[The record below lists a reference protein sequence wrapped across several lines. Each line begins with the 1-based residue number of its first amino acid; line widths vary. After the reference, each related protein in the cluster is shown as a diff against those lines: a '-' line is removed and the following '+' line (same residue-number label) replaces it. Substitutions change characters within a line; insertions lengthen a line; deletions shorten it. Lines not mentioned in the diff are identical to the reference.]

1 MLLAKYGQEC
11 FGWKTKKVNETFG
24 VGVWKEI
31 LKEKGW
37 CWENMAFTVGNGTK
51 IRFWTDLWCG
61 CTVLSQRFPHLY
73 GMAAH
78 RNVTVEE
85 MWDHNVG
92 QGGWDLRFMR
102 DFNDW
107 ELDMVG
113 NLLYVLRGYKPT
125 LEEDSVYWK
134 GGRNGQFKVKEAYN
148 LVVNTVATSF
158 PKSKI
163 WVDKVPTKILFFTWE
178 PLGGRC
184 LRLIGSRKEGG
195 NSRTVVSC
203 VAVKRNL

>member
-1 MLLAKYGQEC
+1 
-11 FGWKTKKVNETFG
+11 
-24 VGVWKEI
+24 
-31 LKEKGW
+31 
-37 CWENMAFTVGNGTK
+37 
-51 IRFWTDLWCG
+51 
-61 CTVLSQRFPHLY
+61 
-73 GMAAH
+73 MAAH
-78 RNVTVEE
+78 RNATVEE
-85 MWDHNVG
+85 MWDQNVG

-107 ELDMVG
+107 ELDMVD

-163 WVDKVPTKILFFTWE
+163 WVDKVPTKILFFLGR

-184 LRLIGSRKEGG
+184 LR
-195 NSRTVVSC
+195 
-203 VAVKRNL
+203 